1 MERDKKGEVERLT
14 EITARERARERR
26 RRERKEEREKGGR
39 TFTKEERRPG

>member
-14 EITARERARERR
+14 EIRARERARERR